1 MWRNDPGTK
10 AETAMPTQEA
20 PFKRCS
26 MCRKEW
32 HTRED
37 FLSDRTMVMDG
48 YQVNRRRIEAGLPPE
63 GILLFTHR
71 TKRCG
76 TTLGISA
83 AKFRFA
89 E

>member
-1 MWRNDPGTK
+1 MDK
-10 AETAMPTQEA
+10 SEA

-32 HTRED
+32 LTREE
-37 FLSDRTMVMDG
+37 FLADRSMYLDG

-63 GILLFTHR
+63 GILLFTHK
-71 TKRCG
+71 TKACG

-83 AKFRFA
+83 SKFRFA
-89 E
+89 R

>member
-1 MWRNDPGTK
+1 MDAKTRT
-10 AETAMPTQEA
+10 ETPMPTTEI

-26 MCRKEW
+26 MCSKEW
-32 HTRED
+32 HTREE
-37 FLSDRTMVMDG
+37 FLADRTMIMDG

-83 AKFRFA
+83 SKFRFA

>member
-1 MWRNDPGTK
+1 MDTGTR
-10 AETAMPTQEA
+10 AENAMPTTEA

-32 HTRED
+32 HTREE
-37 FLSDRTMVMDG
+37 FLADRTMVMDG

-71 TKRCG
+71 IKKCG
-76 TTLGISA
+76 TTLGIA
-83 AKFRFA
+83 ASKFRFA

>member
-1 MWRNDPGTK
+1 M
-10 AETAMPTQEA
+10 ETSET

-32 HTRED
+32 LTREE
-37 FLSDRTMVMDG
+37 FLEDRSMYLDG

-71 TKRCG
+71 TKACG
-76 TTLGISA
+76 TTLGVSA
-83 AKFRFA
+83 SKFRFA
-89 E
+89 R

>member
-1 MWRNDPGTK
+1 MAKP
-10 AETAMPTQEA
+10 ET
-20 PFKRCS
+20 PFKQCS

-32 HTRED
+32 HTREE
-37 FLSDRTMVMDG
+37 FLADRSTTMDG

-71 TKRCG
+71 TRRCG

-83 AKFRFA
+83 SKFRFA
-89 E
+89 G